1 MVLIIHYSPDLTRTL
16 LTADDGAGCGRRNF
30 MKKCDKKESMCRVKF
45 DYDDNTWFVFPLAT
59 NEKLVLCA
67 NEEEFILNGYSI
79 RRFRDI
85 KKAQCEVDKIFS
97 MVKSEGIIEQ
107 LVTPKIDMMDWQTI
121 FTSLKEQNKNIIVEN
136 EKAEEDDY
144 SFVIGRIIKA
154 TKTKVI
160 MQHFDS
166 DGIWEEELY
175 EIPYNKIT
183 SVSFDTRYVNV
194 FSKYL

>member
-1 MVLIIHYSPDLTRTL
+1 MSNDVERKDI
-16 LTADDGAGCGRRNF
+16 
-30 MKKCDKKESMCRVKF
+30 MKKSDIKLLINNSIEQRQLCRVKF

-85 KKAQCEVDKIFS
+85 EKAQCEVDKIFS

-136 EKAEEDDY
+136 EKAEEDDH
-144 SFVIGRIIKA
+144 SFIIGRIIKA
-154 TKTKVI
+154 TKTKVV
-160 MQHFDS
+160 MQHFDA
-166 DGIWEEELY
+166 DGIWEEKFY
-175 EIPYNKIT
+175 EVPYTKIT
-183 SVSFDTRYVNV
+183 SVSFGTRYVET

>member
-1 MVLIIHYSPDLTRTL
+1 
-16 LTADDGAGCGRRNF
+16 
-30 MKKCDKKESMCRVKF
+30 MKKSDIKLLINNSIEHRQLCRVKF
-45 DYDDNTWFVFPLAT
+45 DYDDNTRFVFPLAT
-59 NEKLVLCA
+59 NDNLFLCA

-85 KKAQCEVDKIFS
+85 EKVHYEVDKIFS
-97 MVKSEGIIEQ
+97 MIKSEGIIDQ
-107 LVTPKIDMMDWQTI
+107 VLTPKIDMTDWQTI
-121 FTSLKEQNKNIIVEN
+121 FTSLKEKNKNIIVEN
-136 EKAEEDDY
+136 EKTEEADY
-144 SFVIGRIIKA
+144 SFVIGRIIKS
-154 TKTKVI
+154 TKAKVV
-160 MQHFDS
+160 MQHFDA

>member
-1 MVLIIHYSPDLTRTL
+1 MKKSDIKL
-16 LTADDGAGCGRRNF
+16 LTNNSVEKRQL
-30 MKKCDKKESMCRVKF
+30 CRVKF
-45 DYDDNTWFVFPLAT
+45 DYGNSTWYVFPLIT
-59 NEKLVLCA
+59 NDKLFLCA
-67 NEEEFILNGYSI
+67 NEEEFILNGFSI
-79 RRFRDI
+79 RRFKD
-85 KKAQCEVDKIFS
+85 VDKAEYQDGKILS
-97 MVKSEGIIEQ
+97 MIQTEKISERI
-107 LVTPKIDMMDWQTI
+107 LVPDIDMSDWQTI

-154 TKTKVI
+154 TKTKVV
-160 MQHFDS
+160 MQHFDA

>member
-1 MVLIIHYSPDLTRTL
+1 
-16 LTADDGAGCGRRNF
+16 
-30 MKKCDKKESMCRVKF
+30 MKKSDIKLLINNSIEQKQLCRLKF

-85 KKAQCEVDKIFS
+85 EKAQCEVDKIFS
-97 MVKSEGIIEQ
+97 MVKSEGIFEQ

-160 MQHFDS
+160 MQHFDA

>member
-1 MVLIIHYSPDLTRTL
+1 MGTSIRGTDEALKGSAI
-16 LTADDGAGCGRRNF
+16 
-30 MKKCDKKESMCRVKF
+30 MKKSDIKLLINNSIEQRQLCRIKF

-59 NEKLVLCA
+59 NEKLFLCA

-85 KKAQCEVDKIFS
+85 EKVQYEVDKIFS
-97 MVKSEGIIEQ
+97 MIKSEGVIEQ
-107 LVTPKIDMMDWQTI
+107 VITPKVDMTDWKTI
-121 FTSLKEQNKNIIVEN
+121 FSSLKEQNKNIIVEN
-136 EKAEEDDY
+136 EKAEEDEY

-154 TKTKVI
+154 TKTKVV
-160 MQHFDS
+160 MQHFDA